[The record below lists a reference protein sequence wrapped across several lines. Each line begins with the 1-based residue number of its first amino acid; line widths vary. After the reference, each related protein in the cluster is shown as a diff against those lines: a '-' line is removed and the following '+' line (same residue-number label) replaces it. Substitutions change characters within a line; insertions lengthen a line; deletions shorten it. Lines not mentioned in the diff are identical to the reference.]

1 MGMYTQTGGVPPVG
15 TPQGMMHQ
23 QSPQMHQGQQQPPPN
38 SQNTQAS
45 LPSPLYPW
53 MRSQFGK
60 FSPTS
65 HSKIDR
71 YQKIQSKNYFY
82 SSNSNL
88 LSYLLYLLSIVSAS
102 QDSYAKIDTFAL
114 QAVFDISFHVRCTG
128 EHILSLPKIS
138 YANRE
143 TRTKK
148 Q

>member
-60 FSPTS
+60 FFPASCICFSGPDQNPVENLIFT
-65 HSKIDR
+65 KT
-71 YQKIQSKNYFY
+71 KKKNFVYR
-82 SSNSNL
+82 
-88 LSYLLYLLSIVSAS
+88 
-102 QDSYAKIDTFAL
+102 QSYAKVRTLAQ
-114 QAVFDISFHVRCTG
+114 QAAFEIPFHLLSSVCCVF
-128 EHILSLPKIS
+128 SLPKKLYSNCGQKQKRNEIS
-138 YANRE
+138 LE
-143 TRTKK
+143 P
-148 Q
+148 